1 MTDASTANA
10 AAELIGAVHGRLDVL
25 VNNAVIHYDTWQ
37 SAIGADLDVVRQA
50 LELDSDHI
58 LVNSVCPGWVA
69 TDMGGSGGRPVAEG
83 AAGITWAA
91 TLPDDGP
98 SGGHVRD
105 RQPILW

>member
-58 LVNSVCPGWVA
+58 LVNSVCPG
-69 TDMGGSGGRPVAEG
+69 
-83 AAGITWAA
+83 
-91 TLPDDGP
+91 
-98 SGGHVRD
+98 
-105 RQPILW
+105 